1 MRPHDATFYLVGAS
15 GSAISPPADPLP
27 ASTSMHLTYPICPFV
42 QTAST
47 FRIRKGRKERVV
59 TVGRV
64 GLRRS
69 GLDLPFWF
77 RVAVGLAEISAKF
90 RGETVE
96 NGLQTTWTPYWT
108 LRRHYTGSPPRA
120 RRCVCVRA
128 FASALSQRDRA
139 RPHVGAC
146 ARGVGVRSCV
156 NDEDQGVRTRAP
168 APISGGSSGLPK

>member
-1 MRPHDATFYLVGAS
+1 MRASCRRGGPPGA
-15 GSAISPPADPLP
+15 PACAFFLRESESR
-27 ASTSMHLTYPICPFV
+27 A
-42 QTAST
+42 
-47 FRIRKGRKERVV
+47 IRKGRKERVV

-96 NGLQTTWTPYWT
+96 TGLQATWTPYWT

-146 ARGVGVRSCV
+146 ARGVGVGQIMCERRGSRCAHA
-156 NDEDQGVRTRAP
+156 RA
-168 APISGGSSGLPK
+168 GTHKRWEFRVT